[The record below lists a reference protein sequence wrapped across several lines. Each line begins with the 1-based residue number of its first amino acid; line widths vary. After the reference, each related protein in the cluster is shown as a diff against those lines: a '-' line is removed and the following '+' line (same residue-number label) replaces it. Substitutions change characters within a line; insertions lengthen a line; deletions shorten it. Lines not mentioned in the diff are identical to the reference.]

1 MEYYTP
7 PNAGDIHIRVPEMA
21 DSVLGPTDAP
31 LPLFAMVIEAVP
43 PEIFFQERMTAQ
55 KPNLAFFLELGGSLE
70 EWNDVGFFSREI
82 SLYNRLAREYCET
95 IYIFTY
101 GSEKDRSFSVYLEKN
116 IVVIPRGRRSKN
128 YFNNFLYEISM
139 PFRQWRILKQCDIFK
154 TNQNSGGIAAS
165 IAKIL
170 FPSKK
175 LVIRSGYIGSELARR
190 SKLSLVIKTYYFF
203 AERLSYFLCDQA
215 FIPMRINYDILL
227 RKYPFLKKKTQILNN
242 FIDTD
247 LFHAESSERR
257 YDIIYVARFDR
268 DKNHRAIL
276 EALRETNA
284 SILFIGKGPERDD
297 IEFVARKYKLPLF
310 ILDAIPNNELPRYY
324 NSAKICA
331 FSSLHE
337 GCPKSL
343 LEAMSC
349 EIPIVALDSP
359 GVSNIVQNEKNGLIG
374 PESSFQ
380 SNLFRLLNDPVLR
393 DTLGKSGRKTI
404 LAEYSFDIL
413 FKKEIEVYKKLFN
426 L

>member
-1 MEYYTP
+1 
-7 PNAGDIHIRVPEMA
+7 
-21 DSVLGPTDAP
+21 
-31 LPLFAMVIEAVP
+31 MVIETVP
-43 PEIFFQERMTAQ
+43 PEIFFQERMTTQ

-82 SLYNRLAREYCET
+82 SLYNRLAREFFGT

-101 GSEKDRSFSVYLEKN
+101 GGEKDRSFSAYLEKN

-139 PFRQWRILKQCDIFK
+139 PFRHWRILKHCDIFK

-175 LVIRSGYIGSELARR
+175 LVIRSGYIGSELAHR
-190 SKLSLVIKTYYFF
+190 SKLSLVIKTYYFL
-203 AERLSYFLCDQA
+203 AERLSYLLCDQA
-215 FIPMRINYDILL
+215 FIPMRISYDILL

-247 LFHAESSERR
+247 LFHAESSKRR

-276 EALRETNA
+276 KALRETNA
-284 SILFIGKGPERDD
+284 SILFIGKGPERNN
-297 IEFVARKYKLPLF
+297 IESVAREYKLFLSIF
-310 ILDAIPNNELPRYY
+310 DAIPNNELPRYY

-331 FSSLHE
+331 FPSLHE

-349 EIPIVALDSP
+349 EVPIIALDSP
-359 GVSNIVQNEKNGLIG
+359 GVSNIIQNEKNGLIG

-380 SNLFRLLNDPVLR
+380 GNIFRLLGDSTLR
-393 DTLGKSGRKTI
+393 QTLGKNGRKTI
-404 LAEYSFDIL
+404 LDEYSFDII
-413 FKKEIEVYKKLFN
+413 FEKEVYAHRNLLNKKTGDPEGSPE
-426 L
+426 